1 MNADTALE
9 ECRRILAMP
18 PRHEAWWNA
27 LAKGERKVLIESAG
41 LTLFYPRAGVEWAD
55 LSSSAQ
61 TEIIEAAHRA
71 AAWAARIVRTL

>member
-41 LTLFYPRAGVEWAD
+41 LTLFYPRAGSV
-55 LSSSAQ
+55 SP
-61 TEIIEAAHRA
+61 
-71 AAWAARIVRTL
+71 